1 LIEVIEVTKKYKS
14 LTALNNISFKVEKGE
29 IFGFLGPNGAGKT
42 TTLRIL
48 TGQINP
54 TSGKASVCGYDILKD
69 RKKLKENIGVVFEH
83 QNLYQ
88 RLSAI
93 NNLDLFRRL
102 YRVPQKRVHEVLE
115 MVQLSQRAK
124 EPVQNYSRGMKQ
136 RLLIARALL
145 HKPSVM
151 FLDEP
156 SSGLDPHSAHQ
167 IRNMILNL
175 SKEGVTVF
183 LTTHYL
189 EEAELLC
196 NRVAIIDRGNII
208 ALDRTEELKSLYSL
222 RKINIKIEENGIS
235 KVISLPVDSNDTG
248 DKIKEFLN
256 SKTFLSIHSEEAK
269 LEEVFLRITNRGNL

>member
-1 LIEVIEVTKKYKS
+1 MIEVIEVTKKYKS